1 MGCHTYLKTQ
11 RFVLRPILGIADCG
25 YLVAL
30 YNRLSKRIRRI
41 QGRSR
46 QYNNSTISKMDTIPQ
61 PLPPEDEI
69 SLLDLLLTVSEN
81 IKLLILGPLAA
92 GLCALGVSFTLPATY
107 ESVAILPSDIGSTL
121 RLASVLDPVVVS
133 QDLAKGKSVEQARL
147 ALNGRIKTA
156 VGKQDKLMTLTVSGD
171 TPGQAQA
178 TAKALLTQSFE
189 QLRPR
194 GSNKV
199 RIERQLAQARER
211 LEDAQKTSKGL
222 LTLLERGYRP
232 DAVALKYAGTELPRG
247 YADLLTFVTSSQAA
261 VVSLEQQLEGLTNEQ
276 LLQAP
281 SLPEKPVSQKKAMLA
296 TVAALGTGF
305 ALLLW
310 VFVRS
315 GLRAAGA
322 DPVSAAKL
330 AAIRRALGFAK
341 SSKV

>member
-1 MGCHTYLKTQ
+1 
-11 RFVLRPILGIADCG
+11 
-25 YLVAL
+25 
-30 YNRLSKRIRRI
+30 
-41 QGRSR
+41 
-46 QYNNSTISKMDTIPQ
+46 MDTIPQ

-107 ESVAILPSDIGSTL
+107 ESVAILPSEVAGFNLNSTL
-121 RLASVLDPVVVS
+121 RLPSVLDPVVVS
-133 QDLAKGKSVEQARL
+133 QGLGKDKTVEQARL
-147 ALNGRIKTA
+147 ALGGRIKTV

-178 TAKALLTQSFE
+178 IAKALLAQIYE
-189 QLRPR
+189 QNRPR

-261 VVSLEQQLEGLTNEQ
+261 VVSLEQQLEGM
-276 LLQAP
+276 
-281 SLPEKPVSQKKAMLA
+281 SDEKPVSQKKAMLA

>member
-1 MGCHTYLKTQ
+1 
-11 RFVLRPILGIADCG
+11 
-25 YLVAL
+25 
-30 YNRLSKRIRRI
+30 
-41 QGRSR
+41 
-46 QYNNSTISKMDTIPQ
+46 MDTS
-61 PLPPEDEI
+61 PLPPPAEDEI
-69 SLLDLLLTVSEN
+69 SLLDLLVTVSEN

-107 ESVAILPSDIGSTL
+107 ESVAILPSEAAGFNLNSTL
-121 RLASVLDPVVVS
+121 RLPSVLDPVVVS
-133 QDLAKGKSVEQARL
+133 QGLGKDKTVEQARL
-147 ALNGRIKTA
+147 ALNGRIKTV
-156 VGKQDKLMTLTVSGD
+156 VGKQDKFLTLTVSGD

-178 TAKALLTQSFE
+178 IAKALLAQSFE

-199 RIERQLAQARER
+199 RIERQLAQARDR

-232 DAVALKYAGTELPRG
+232 DAVSLKSAGTELPRG
-247 YADLLTFVTSSQAA
+247 YADLLAFVASSQSV

-281 SLPEKPVSQKKAMLA
+281 SLPEKPVSQKKAMVA

-315 GLRAAGA
+315 SLRAAGA

>member
-1 MGCHTYLKTQ
+1 
-11 RFVLRPILGIADCG
+11 
-25 YLVAL
+25 
-30 YNRLSKRIRRI
+30 
-41 QGRSR
+41 
-46 QYNNSTISKMDTIPQ
+46 MDTIPL

-133 QDLAKGKSVEQARL
+133 QGLGKDKTVEQARL
-147 ALNGRIKTA
+147 ALNGRIKTV
-156 VGKQDKLMTLTVSGD
+156 VGKQDKFLTLTVSGD

-247 YADLLTFVTSSQAA
+247 YADLLTFITSSQAA
-261 VVSLEQQLEGLTNEQ
+261 VVALEVQLEGMSDEQ

-281 SLPEKPVSQKKAMLA
+281 SLPEKPVSQKKAMVA